1 MIQQPPRRANQKIN
15 PLLKLSALRLPIHA
29 AHQQPNGLIMKGTQ
43 LFGNLKNLNRQLPRR
58 QYDNNPRPIL
68 LLKLKS
74 IKQLDTGDEIG
85 EGLAGACLGGAQHV
99 TTF

>member
-1 MIQQPPRRANQKIN
+1 MIQQPAWSTNQKIN

-29 AHQQPNGLIMKGTQ
+29 AHQQANGLIMKGTQ
-43 LFGNLKNLNRQLPRR
+43 LLGNLKNLNRQFPRR
-58 QYDNNPRPIL
+58 QYNNNPRPIL

-85 EGLAGACLGGAQHV
+85 QGLA
-99 TTF
+99 